1 MYSCSDRTMSHSN
14 DPESLHTCDLR
25 CLGPLTF
32 HTTAVGNQ
40 VSLSQGARLAERKR
54 SSFHHGL
61 VFSNRP
67 VRVRETVCLR
77 VTGCAP
83 NWHGGLRVGFTTV
96 PPAGRILPPLAIPD
110 LTVKPGHWAAVV
122 PEACC
127 REGAQLEVWVTHGG
141 NVYIQ
146 NKNGR
151 AIKLLEGLDLSRR
164 LWAMIDIYGQTCS
177 VLLQGSKKKDI
188 FGTRRSCSPP
198 QGWTQRAPSLCFDY
212 NQVSSPISVSR
223 SDKHGCSC
231 KNHHMSRPDHRQ
243 TLDLNSVENCAV
255 CLSKEPEVT
264 LLCGHRCLCFQ
275 CAARVIQ
282 EFGTCP
288 LCRQK
293 L

>member
-1 MYSCSDRTMSHSN
+1 M
-14 DPESLHTCDLR
+14 
-25 CLGPLTF
+25 
-32 HTTAVGNQ
+32 
-40 VSLSQGARLAERKR
+40 SLSQGARLAERKR

-127 REGAQLEVWVTHGG
+127 REGAQLEVWLTHGG

-177 VLLQGSKKKDI
+177 VLLQGM
-188 FGTRRSCSPP
+188 FTLPTR
-198 QGWTQRAPSLCFDY
+198 L
-212 NQVSSPISVSR
+212 SS
-223 SDKHGCSC
+223 
-231 KNHHMSRPDHRQ
+231 
-243 TLDLNSVENCAV
+243 
-255 CLSKEPEVT
+255 
-264 LLCGHRCLCFQ
+264 
-275 CAARVIQ
+275 
-282 EFGTCP
+282 
-288 LCRQK
+288 
-293 L
+293 